1 MNIAFYAALR
11 RPHLPFFGGTVKV
24 IIALPL
30 PVPFAAELEKHLTD
44 KKTHFRGWIS
54 VQGKDKKH
62 FEQISAR
69 EEYRKRFEWIPKA
82 YRRIAVAI
90 FDNVDAA
97 AAGLLEMAV
106 KQAAVG
112 SSQIHISSNRLS
124 TQPEEDP
131 RLGYR
136 HIVGLDIDKGKTE
149 IIRLAEMID
158 KALMQISIETSHV
171 LSNRI
176 KRPFTPY
183 LAIIRQG
190 RTTRALAT
198 NFARETV
205 FEPPLEC
212 VLNRI
217 IVNISNGKD
226 YRVQKLIWL
235 K

>member
-1 MNIAFYAALR
+1 
-11 RPHLPFFGGTVKV
+11 VKV
-24 IIALPL
+24 IIALPIPL
-30 PVPFAAELEKHLTD
+30 SFAAEVEKQLMD
-44 KKTHFRGWIS
+44 KKLHFRGWIS
-54 VQGKDKKH
+54 VHGKDKKH
-62 FEQISAR
+62 FERISVR

-82 YRRIAVAI
+82 YRRITVAI
-90 FDNVDAA
+90 FDNIDTVT
-97 AAGLLEMAV
+97 AGLIAMAV

-112 SSQIHISSNRLS
+112 SSQIHITSNRLS

-131 RLGYR
+131 RLWYR
-136 HIVGLDIDKGKTE
+136 RIVGLDIDKGKTE
-149 IIRLAEMID
+149 IIRLADKID
-158 KALMQISIETSHV
+158 KALTQVSIETNHA

-183 LAIIRQG
+183 LAIIRQS

-198 NFARETV
+198 NFAHETV

-235 K
+235 R